1 MGESNLGSK
10 FKILEVTNSDFFVGD
25 KVKVYLTN
33 STEPVYGTVMEV
45 GRGIDPDTD
54 NESDYIVVNHN
65 PVGENAGQ
73 FNVFRKLS
81 NGVYV
86 DENGSTI

>member
-25 KVKVYLTN
+25 KVKVYPTN
-33 STEPVYGTVMEV
+33 SVEPLYGTVTEV
-45 GRGIDPDTD
+45 GVEKNPDTD
-54 NESDYIVVNHN
+54 DEGSYIVVSHQA
-65 PVGENAGQ
+65 VGENAGQ
-73 FNVFRKLS
+73 NNVFWKLS